1 MKVCN
6 HEGCKFNVFSDGY
19 CKNHQYKSPKFKARQ
34 LSKVQKVRIP
44 INRTQVAKKYNTIAK
59 TKKVKSDRNS
69 ISGLIKECD
78 YLFSRLIRQLYSDKG
93 ISTCYTCNKK
103 SHWKELQAGHYISR
117 GCITL
122 RFSKFNV
129 RVQCKECNEF
139 KGGNL
144 DVFAQNLFKENEIE
158 FFKLIKIQRVVSK
171 VYKSELVNLKS
182 ELIKELDENKFE
194 YSKNNFI

>member
-1 MKVCN
+1 MAISIKEHIC
-6 HEGCKFNVFSDGY
+6 ECGRKSKGY
-19 CKNHQYKSPKFKARQ
+19 KQCGICRQKKYSEKSAVQ
-34 LSKVQKVRIP
+34 LSKVPKKIKQKS
-44 INRTQVAKKYNTIAK
+44 K
-59 TKKVKSDRNS
+59 TKKSNINS
-69 ISGLIKECD
+69 IPKLIKECD
-78 YLFSRLIRQLYSDKG
+78 YLFSRLIRQLHADKG

-103 SHWKELQAGHYISR
+103 SHWKDLQAGHYISR

-129 RVQCKECNEF
+129 RVQCKDCNEF

-194 YSKNNFI
+194 YFLE